1 MSIFTSCVITASD
14 ERQAETFRTLIAR
27 RIDAGLYPRE
37 IDFLVCA
44 DPPGGRVGSGGGSLR
59 ALREATLRL
68 GPERRKAASGRAPGS
83 GGSGGGILGGARVLV
98 IHAGGESRRLPAY
111 VPEGKL
117 FAPLPSPS
125 SSLIQPVVFDHML
138 ALFLRYPWRDDE
150 LVVCS
155 GDVVIDFDTD
165 MLDLPDEPLCGFA
178 APDSFERGS
187 RHGVYVFDPLTGSVA
202 DFFQKASKETLER
215 EARIDGR
222 DACALD
228 LGIASFRGRALEA
241 LSELAAR
248 KLGSMIDS
256 GVERGGGV
264 YRFDLYLEL
273 MTACLAS
280 LDLASYLDRVGRG
293 SGLSRPDLEELFD
306 LFHPC
311 GLSGVLVKNPLFL
324 HFGSA
329 VEYPAACV
337 ELRERGHAT
346 FYALPTEELVPQA
359 GDMLVRF
366 SCRGTELESRGRG
379 CYAEN
384 CRDLRAT
391 LEGENML
398 VGVRE
403 LELREPLPRGIC
415 VDERR
420 IDAGGGLESY
430 RLVYHGGD
438 SFKPQASIAEA
449 RFCGIGM
456 AEWLEERFLAPED
469 LGVGEGVFD
478 LYDARLFAAAADS
491 EFLSGYWRRPSDP
504 AAWGARFK
512 AAERIS
518 LAKANELSDVLAR
531 DRERSRMRE
540 LELAAVLERGGF
552 FSIPAAD
559 FAILARPDAGGIDA
573 AALGARYASTDD
585 PLLKA
590 YRGAALRRAGL
601 RGIPRDERIELDF
614 APMLNGKS
622 LRISVKEDQIVWA
635 RSPARLDIAG
645 GWTDTPP
652 YTNRYGGAVVN
663 LAVDLNGQSPIQV
676 FVRRTSEPRIR
687 VHSIDLGLTETIGDT
702 EGLRSYR
709 DPASPFA
716 LPKAALVL
724 LGLGGGLAGG
734 APLAPTLSAAGGGIE
749 LTLLCAIPKGSGLGT
764 SSILAGTILGALE
777 RFFGLPSAADSL
789 FLQVLEMEQML
800 TTGGGWQDQIGGLAG
815 GVKYIES
822 RPGLKPR
829 PSIHQLDPWA
839 FEDPSSAGL
848 MTLFYTGVTRLAK
861 SILKD
866 VVDRVN
872 GMERAYLFT
881 HGRLAELARDAR
893 DAISLRDLRR
903 LGRIVAES
911 FVENKLIH
919 ASTTNPE
926 IDELARATAPY
937 YEGMKLLGAGGGG
950 FALFMS
956 SDREGA
962 DGLRK
967 VLADRFEDERARIVD
982 FSLNKTGLQVTVS

>member
-1 MSIFTSCVITASD
+1 MSIFTTCMITASD
-14 ERQAETFRTLIAR
+14 ERQAGVFRALLAR
-27 RIDAGLYPRE
+27 RMEAGLYPRE
-37 IDFLVCA
+37 IDFAVCA
-44 DPPGGRVGSGGGSLR
+44 DPPGGRVGSGGGTLWALR
-59 ALREATLRL
+59 AAARSL
-68 GPERRKAASGRAPGS
+68 GLEGRRDG
-83 GGSGGGILGGARVLV
+83 LGGARVLV

-117 FAPLPSPS
+117 FAPLPSAS
-125 SSLIQPVVFDHML
+125 SSLVQPVVLDHML

-155 GDVVIDFDTD
+155 GDVVIDFETEV
-165 MLDLPDEPLCGFA
+165 LDLLDAPLCGFA

-202 DFFQKASKETLER
+202 DYFQKASARTLER

-241 LSELAAR
+241 LAELAER
-248 KLGSMIDS
+248 KIGSGKGS
-256 GVERGGGV
+256 GGEAF
-264 YRFDLYLEL
+264 RFDLYLEL
-273 MTACLAS
+273 MTACLGK
-280 LDLASYLDRVGRG
+280 LDLASYLERVRG
-293 SGLSRPDLEELFD
+293 STRLSRGALEEVFE

-311 GLSGVLVKNPLFL
+311 GLSGALVKNPLFL

-329 VEYPAACV
+329 AEYPAACV
-337 ELRERGHAT
+337 ELREKGHAA
-346 FYALPTEELVPQA
+346 FYALQAEELVPEA
-359 GDMLVRF
+359 GASLVRF
-366 SCRGTELESRGRG
+366 SCRDTELEPRGG
-379 CYAEN
+379 GSYAEN
-384 CRDLRAT
+384 CSDLRAV
-391 LEGENML
+391 LAGGNML
-398 VGVRE
+398 VGIRG
-403 LELREPLPRGIC
+403 LELGEAVARGIC
-415 VDERR
+415 IDERR
-420 IDAGGGLESY
+420 IDAGRGVESF
-430 RLVYHGGD
+430 RLVYHAGD
-438 SFKPQASIAEA
+438 SFKPLPSAGEA
-449 RFCGIGM
+449 RFCGV
-456 AEWLEERFLAPED
+456 ALDEWLAERSLSRED
-469 LGVGEGVFD
+469 VGAGEGPFD
-478 LYDARLFAAAADS
+478 LYGAELFAASSDG
-491 EFLSGYWRRPSDP
+491 EFLSGYWRRPADP
-504 AAWGARFK
+504 KAWGLRFK

-518 LAKANELSDVLAR
+518 IARANELSDAAAR

-540 LELAAVLERGGF
+540 AELSAALRRGGF
-552 FSIPAAD
+552 FALPSED
-559 FAILARPDAGGIDA
+559 FATLVRDGLDA
-573 AALGARYASTDD
+573 APLAERYASTDD

-590 YRGAALRRAGL
+590 YRGAVLRRAGVE
-601 RGIPRDERIELDF
+601 GIPAGERIELNF
-614 APMLNGKS
+614 APWLRGEG
-622 LRISVKEDQIVWA
+622 LRISVKQDQIVWA
-635 RSPARLDIAG
+635 RSPARFDIAG

-687 VHSIDLGLTETIGDT
+687 LHSIDLGLTETIQAAA
-702 EGLRSYR
+702 ELRGYR
-709 DPASPFA
+709 DPGSPFA

-724 LGLGGGLAGG
+724 LGLGSGLPDG
-734 APLAPTLSAAGGGIE
+734 ASLAPVMAAAGGGLE

-777 RFFGLPSAADSL
+777 RFFGMPSAPDSL

-839 FEDPSSAGL
+839 FEDRSSVEL

-861 SILKD
+861 SILSD

-893 DAISLRDLRR
+893 DAISLRDLGR

-911 FVENKLIH
+911 FLENRLVH
-919 ASTTNPE
+919 ASTTNAE
-926 IDELARATAPY
+926 IDELVRVTGPY
-937 YEGMKLLGAGGGG
+937 RGGMKLLGAGGGG

-956 SDREGA
+956 PDRAKA
-962 DGLRK
+962 DALRAL
-967 VLADRFEDERARIVD
+967 LARRFEGERARIVE
-982 FSLNKTGLQVTVS
+982 FSLNKRGLQVTAS